1 MEYLNFEKSGLITIL
16 IPLNFLIGEY
26 TLFFRLRGWNRKIIH
41 FVIAVISLINVAVLI
56 LSGENPYYPFSIFG
70 GMLIGIVQSEWNY
83 RKVDKLTVLDK
94 IEVMLKAGRALMGV
108 IVLFIVLAVRLLYPQ
123 MFLGLPLIERIFS
136 YFVLNVWAFEM
147 IVFNIVL
154 ITKYH
159 FTTFS

>member
-41 FVIAVISLINVAVLI
+41 FVIAVIDLIFVVVLI
-56 LSGENPYYPFSIFG
+56 FSGEDPYYPFIIFG
-70 GMLIGIVQSEWNY
+70 GMLIGIAQSEWNY

-94 IEVMLKAGRALMGV
+94 IEVMLKAGRVLMGV

-123 MFLGLPLIERIFS
+123 MFLGLPLIERVFS
-136 YFVLNVWAFEM
+136 YFVLTVWAFEM

-154 ITKYH
+154 ITKYKYE
-159 FTTFS
+159 

>member
-16 IPLNFLIGEY
+16 LPLNFLIGEY

-41 FVIAVISLINVAVLI
+41 FVIAVIDLIFVAVLI
-56 LSGENPYYPFSIFG
+56 FSGEDPYYPFIIFG
-70 GMLIGIVQSEWNY
+70 GMLIGIAQSEWNY
-83 RKVDKLTVLDK
+83 RKVDELTVLDK
-94 IEVMLKAGRALMGV
+94 IEVMLKAGRVLMGV

-136 YFVLNVWAFEM
+136 YFVLSVWAFEM

-154 ITKYH
+154 ITKYKYE
-159 FTTFS
+159 

>member
-41 FVIAVISLINVAVLI
+41 VVIAVISLIIVAVLI
-56 LSGENPYYPFSIFG
+56 LSGEDIYYPFSIFG
-70 GMLIGIVQSEWNY
+70 GIVQSEWNY

-136 YFVLNVWAFEM
+136 YFILNVWAFEM
-147 IVFNIVL
+147 IVLNIVL

>member
-1 MEYLNFEKSGLITIL
+1 MEYLDFEKSGLITIL

-41 FVIAVISLINVAVLI
+41 FVIAVIDLIFVVVLI
-56 LSGENPYYPFSIFG
+56 FCGDEPYYPFIIFG
-70 GMLIGIVQSEWNY
+70 GMLIGIAQSEWNY

-94 IEVMLKAGRALMGV
+94 FEVMLKAGRVLMGV
-108 IVLFIVLAVRLLYPQ
+108 IVLFIALAVRLLYPQ

-136 YFVLNVWAFEM
+136 YFVLTVWAFEM

-154 ITKYH
+154 IIKYKYK
-159 FTTFS
+159 

>member
-1 MEYLNFEKSGLITIL
+1 MEYLNFEKSGLIIIL

-83 RKVDKLTVLDK
+83 RKVDKLTFH
-94 IEVMLKAGRALMGV
+94 I
-108 IVLFIVLAVRLLYPQ
+108 LF
-123 MFLGLPLIERIFS
+123 
-136 YFVLNVWAFEM
+136 
-147 IVFNIVL
+147 
-154 ITKYH
+154 
-159 FTTFS
+159 